1 MGWCLME
8 LKRVIGVV
16 SKIKV
21 LTLDS
26 DPLIRFTVS
35 PNGEE
40 PIALLMHRLTAQF
53 IYEIAEGDTIS
64 VEIYQNRSNHW
75 VVKRYRPVDTNL
87 NYRVYHDEKGRR
99 YREKAKKKKS

>member
-35 PNGEE
+35 PNGDE
-40 PIALLMHRLTAQF
+40 PIALLMPRLTAQL
-53 IYEIAEGDTIS
+53 I
-64 VEIYQNRSNHW
+64 
-75 VVKRYRPVDTNL
+75 
-87 NYRVYHDEKGRR
+87 
-99 YREKAKKKKS
+99 